1 MESLHTKSS
10 PKLWLCPL
18 TVGRHV
24 YLGCTRTCIR
34 ARYVEIDLS
43 SVGWDRSGIQISK
56 SNVGVTEGSLTSKF
70 EV

>member
-43 SVGWDRSGIQISK
+43 SVGWDLG
-56 SNVGVTEGSLTSKF
+56 SKF
-70 EV
+70 PSPRLGLLKAL